1 MEDIEEYKKEF
12 NNNCNNAL
20 NFLKEEK
27 LKESIDFYKK
37 AIECLESL
45 IKYDENKHNRPVYE
59 DKKKKLK
66 KKLKN

>member
-12 NNNCNNAL
+12 KNNCNNAL

-45 IKYDENKHNRPVYE
+45 IKYDENK
-59 DKKKKLK
+59 
-66 KKLKN
+66 